1 MRNLFSKFGSVV
13 CAVAAV
19 IVMASCGGRKPDN
32 TYTITCT
39 LPSQISDMEC
49 VYLYTVSNDRPVL
62 LDSAKVVNGQFKMS
76 GVAPDT
82 IMQAL
87 LMRNGNVRELK
98 DLAPMWSFFVEQGDI
113 VIDTNSFF
121 ATGTPTNDGINDWM
135 SQLMTAAS
143 PEEIARFLNEHWA
156 EHSSDFVGAYV
167 LEMMSAYLDF
177 ATVDALAS
185 QIPDDLIQQYA
196 VFRMF
201 KEQLEAV
208 RKMQPGCDF
217 TDGELTTI
225 DGGSVKLSDYVGK
238 GDYVLVDFWA
248 SWCGPCRQAMPE
260 LQALAPKFKSLKILG
275 VAVNDDVP
283 DTKKAIDD
291 LNIKWSVVF
300 DNKGAVARTYG
311 VNAIPAMI
319 LFSPDGKIAARD
331 INVAELESV
340 LTELVK

>member
-1 MRNLFSKFGSVV
+1 MRNLFSKFGGVV

-32 TYTITCT
+32 AYTITCT

-167 LEMMSAYLDF
+167 LEIMSAYLDF
-177 ATVDALAS
+177 ATVAYVQGAAGGCAQDAAGL
-185 QIPDDLIQQYA
+185 
-196 VFRMF
+196 
-201 KEQLEAV
+201 
-208 RKMQPGCDF
+208 
-217 TDGELTTI
+217 
-225 DGGSVKLSDYVGK
+225 
-238 GDYVLVDFWA
+238 
-248 SWCGPCRQAMPE
+248 
-260 LQALAPKFKSLKILG
+260 
-275 VAVNDDVP
+275 
-283 DTKKAIDD
+283 
-291 LNIKWSVVF
+291 
-300 DNKGAVARTYG
+300 
-311 VNAIPAMI
+311 
-319 LFSPDGKIAARD
+319 
-331 INVAELESV
+331 
-340 LTELVK
+340 